1 MTTPITVTGRIG
13 QVELRWTSGGKAVLN
28 GSAAVDREKYNKD
41 TRQYEKVGTDWHRF
55 DLWGAKAEA
64 AAEVLDKGTLV
75 IVTGA
80 LESRDYE
87 TRDGDKRTV
96 WEIHAQEIGV
106 IPTAKRSGGTTP
118 APAAQNDPWGAPRPT
133 ELADTP
139 PF

>member
-13 QVELRWTSGGKAVLN
+13 QVELRFTSGGKAVLN
-28 GSAAVDREKYNKD
+28 GSVAKQKRTRNAAGEWEDNGV
-41 TRQYEKVGTDWHRF
+41 DWHRF
-55 DLWGAKAEA
+55 SLWGAKAEA
-64 AAEVLDKGTLV
+64 AAEVVDKGALV
-75 IVTGA
+75 VVTGN

-106 IPTAKRSGGTTP
+106 IPTAKRSGGTVPTQG
-118 APAAQNDPWGAPRPT
+118 AQNDPWATSAGSFPT
-133 ELADTP
+133 DEP

>member
-1 MTTPITVTGRIG
+1 MSTPITVTGRIG

-28 GSAAVDREKYNKD
+28 GSVAKQKRSRNAAGEWEDNGV
-41 TRQYEKVGTDWHRF
+41 DWHRF
-55 DLWGAKAEA
+55 SLWGAKAEA

-87 TRDGDKRTV
+87 TRDGDKRTI

-106 IPTAKRSGGTTP
+106 IPTAKRSGSAAP
-118 APAAQNDPWGAPRPT
+118 APAATQDPWTTGGPIAEVAP
-133 ELADTP
+133 
-139 PF
+139 F